1 MISRQ
6 YCFDVSVLAAA
17 QSKRDGQELRSGMR
31 LLDDEL
37 RWRLIEEVRTA
48 IHHSGGTLTLPQS
61 TELCLARRPADFTGL
76 DSPDL

>member
-1 MISRQ
+1 
-6 YCFDVSVLAAA
+6 
-17 QSKRDGQELRSGMR
+17 MR